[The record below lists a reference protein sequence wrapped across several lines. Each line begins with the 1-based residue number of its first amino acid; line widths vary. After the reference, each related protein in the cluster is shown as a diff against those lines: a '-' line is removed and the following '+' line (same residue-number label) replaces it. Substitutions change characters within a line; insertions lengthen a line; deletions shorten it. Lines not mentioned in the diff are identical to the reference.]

1 MPSVILIIIGVVAII
16 AIGIAMYKW
25 GVINPEAYLPLLD
38 LLNCCSSLG
47 IFGVTLVVT
56 LGTFLLWHSLL
67 AAALAG
73 GSVMTIMLIVLSA
86 VAASYKAES
95 QSS

>member
-1 MPSVILIIIGVVAII
+1 MSPIILIIIGVVAII
-16 AIGIAMYKW
+16 AIGLALYKW

-67 AAALAG
+67 VAALAG
-73 GSVMTIMLIVLSA
+73 GSIMTMMLIVLSVA
-86 VAASYKAES
+86 AASYKAGS

>member
-1 MPSVILIIIGVVAII
+1 MLPVILIIIGVVAII

-25 GVINPEAYLPLLD
+25 GVINPEAYLPLID

-47 IFGVTLVVT
+47 IFGVTLVA
-56 LGTFLLWHSLL
+56 FLLWHSLL
-67 AAALAG
+67 VAALAG
-73 GSVMTIMLIVLSA
+73 GSIMTIMLIVLSV